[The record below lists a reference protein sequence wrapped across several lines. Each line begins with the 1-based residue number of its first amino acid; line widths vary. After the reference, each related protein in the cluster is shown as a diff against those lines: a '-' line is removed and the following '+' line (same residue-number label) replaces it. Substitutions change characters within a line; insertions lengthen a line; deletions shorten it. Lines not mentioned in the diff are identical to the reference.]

1 MRYLPLTDADRSA
14 MLEKIGAPDVDAL
27 FIDVPEEA
35 RLDGPIDRKSV
46 V

>member
-27 FIDVPEEA
+27 FVDVPVHA
-35 RLDGPIDRKSV
+35 RQIRQIRQIGF
-46 V
+46 